1 MNSNIVGIVNFHNA
15 PEVNP
20 LTASRPL
27 GSTSFLGRY
36 ALCDFALSNFCNA
49 DISNVGLLIRD
60 HPRSV
65 LKHLGTMDAWT
76 TNTKIGK
83 QTILYNEPAHLTPE
97 FNTDVQNIKENDWIL
112 YDTTATQVVF
122 MPSNLVIS
130 IDIRPILAEHIAK
143 KRKITVVCKEV
154 EDLSK
159 EFIGSM
165 IVTMNSDGSVTGV
178 ALNDGKRKGKG
189 IVSLGIQIINRP
201 ALAEMLQKYLPLFP
215 KGTLTDLLSE
225 ISKGPASSYV
235 RYGTIFHGYAR
246 SIDTF
251 EHYMDYSFELLNPKV
266 ADHLF
271 KEDWPIYTLTHD
283 TPPALYSEGSK
294 VNDSYIANGA
304 IVEGEVSHSIIARN
318 VKIGKGAIIRNSIIF
333 SDAKIGEGAVVENA
347 LVDKFA
353 IITRNQ
359 KAIGKGNTLYVEQGA
374 IL

>member
-49 DISNVGLLIRD
+49 EISNVGLLIKD

-97 FNTDVQNIKENDWIL
+97 FNTDIQNIKENDWIL

-130 IDIRPILAEHIAK
+130 IDVRPILAEHIAK

-159 EFIGSM
+159 EFIGST
-165 IVTMNSDGSVTGV
+165 IVTMNPDGSVTSV
-178 ALNDGKRKGKG
+178 AVNDGKKKGKG

-215 KGTLTDLLSE
+215 KGTLADLLSE
-225 ISKGPASSYV
+225 ITKGPASSYV

-251 EHYMDYSFELLNPKV
+251 EHYMDYSFELLNPKI

-271 KEDWPIYTLTHD
+271 QEDWPIYTLTHD

-318 VKIGKGAIIRNSIIF
+318 VKIGKGAVIRNSIIF

-353 IITRNQ
+353 IVTRNQ
-359 KAIGKGNTLYVEQGA
+359 KAIGKGETLYVEQGA

>member
-1 MNSNIVGIVNFHNA
+1 MNSNIVGIVNFHTA

-49 DISNVGLLIRD
+49 GISNVGLLIRD

-112 YDTTATQVVF
+112 FDTTATQVVF

-143 KRKITVVCKEV
+143 KRKITMVCKEV

-159 EFIGSM
+159 EFIGSTV
-165 IVTMNSDGSVTGV
+165 VTMNPDGSISGV
-178 ALNDGKRKGKG
+178 AVNDGKKKTKG
-189 IVSLGIQIINRP
+189 IVSLGIQIVNRP
-201 ALAEMLQKYLPLFP
+201 ALAEMLQNYLPLFP
-215 KGTLTDLLSE
+215 KGTLSDLLSE
-225 ISKGPASSYV
+225 IAKGPASSYV
-235 RYGTIFHGYAR
+235 HYATIFHGYAR

-251 EHYMDYSFELLNPKV
+251 EHYMDYSFELLNPKA

-271 KEDWPIYTLTHD
+271 REEWPIYTLTHD

-304 IVEGEVSHSIIARN
+304 IIEGEVSHSIIARN
-318 VKIGKGAIIRNSIIF
+318 VKIGKGAVIRDSIIF

-347 LVDKFA
+347 LIDKFA
-353 IITRNQ
+353 IVTRNQ
-359 KAIGKGNTLYVEQGA
+359 KAVGKGKILYVEQGA